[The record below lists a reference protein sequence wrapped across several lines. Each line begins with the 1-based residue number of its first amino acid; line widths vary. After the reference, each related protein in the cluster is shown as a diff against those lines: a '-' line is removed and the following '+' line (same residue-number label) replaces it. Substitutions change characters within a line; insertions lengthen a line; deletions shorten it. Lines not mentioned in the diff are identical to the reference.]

1 MLCVETI
8 GKIRRYRLV
17 EGKSIKAISREL
29 RLSRN
34 TVRRVLRERRRASK
48 YERRTQPRPRLGAYV
63 ERLEGMLAAEEAK
76 PRAERRRVVALVEEL
91 RRAGYGGAHDSVHR
105 YVRAWRRERPVAC
118 PPGCRPRKGPGRW
131 DRLRGPR
138 APRDAG
144 CCPPAVRCR
153 E

>member
-1 MLCVETI
+1 METI

-63 ERLEGMLAAEEAK
+63 ERLEGMLAAEEARSWITLH
-76 PRAERRRVVALVEEL
+76 PRSSNRGHYWTRKEGQIWMRIDMLEQQL
-91 RRAGYGGAHDSVHR
+91 R
-105 YVRAWRRERPVAC
+105 
-118 PPGCRPRKGPGRW
+118 
-131 DRLRGPR
+131 
-138 APRDAG
+138 
-144 CCPPAVRCR
+144 
-153 E
+153 